1 MILANRC
8 RMTLLGLVVAG
19 AATSLDISTSRA
31 RAGELASS
39 QSAYTETQAR
49 RVMGR
54 RPFDPFRHKTLYLS
68 SYAGT
73 NYPSAAPRAT
83 LAPTGVAYPTSRS
96 SRPFF
101 GWFGT
106 NR

>member
-19 AATSLDISTSRA
+19 SATSLHIPASA

-39 QSAYTETQAR
+39 QGVYTETQAR
-49 RVMGR
+49 TVVGR
-54 RPFDPFRHKTLYLS
+54 RPIDPFRHKTLYLS
-68 SYAGT
+68 NYAGT
-73 NYPSAAPRAT
+73 SYPSVAPRAT
-83 LAPTGVAYPTSRS
+83 LAPTGVAYPTG
-96 SRPFF
+96 RPRRHFF
-101 GWFGT
+101 GWFGA